1 MRKVHIE
8 ENVSDVRVCVCVGGV
23 CVCVCVCGLH
33 TVEGATSEIFLKCVI
48 HQRGLVKSNETA
60 DSDSR
65 TYDNS

>member
-1 MRKVHIE
+1 MLLTRGG
-8 ENVSDVRVCVCVGGV
+8 GGV
-23 CVCVCVCGLH
+23 C
-33 TVEGATSEIFLKCVI
+33 VEGATSEIFLKCVI